1 MTNSERF
8 PAHPAETVPDHW
20 LPPDAAGE
28 PPLWLHQE
36 TEGIAASFVLALTG
50 VTRAGTARAESP
62 EMPFW
67 PPVVGPRQGL
77 EVRHQVADGTLDCVL
92 RGYARAA
99 GEAEAASGAWALWH
113 NLAIVLGDGRWPY
126 RLGFATD
133 PRWLAPASG
142 AWRAALRPVGL
153 ILRAGPGIGFH
164 PATPWLPEVRLAFP
178 ALGRLAHFNALA
190 LNVAAPLAV
199 TLSLRPFHLNP
210 AAQAAVRQLRQGLE
224 TTTRVCYAAVGDDDV
239 RDPAL
244 LEALGGE
251 LETWRR
257 YPGGWRVRCTVT
269 AAVAPPE
276 TLLALIGAEVFQGRP
291 FRWDAAE
298 PSSAAQPTLDLSD
311 AIPSGG
317 PLPPLF
323 PAPPLLTERGLP
335 AHYPLRP
342 THLADEGVRLG
353 YVPAGYCSQPVRFAP
368 ADRARHCYLLGA
380 TGTGKSTLLYNLL
393 LQDIQAGAG
402 VCLLDPHGDLFQQ
415 VLAAIPPAR
424 LADVVLVEPGDP
436 ERAVG
441 LNFLECRGPRPAVQM
456 NFVANEMIQIF
467 DRLYDLRQTGGPMF
481 EQYMRNALLL
491 VMDNEIPGGTL
502 MDVPLLFEDPDYRQR
517 LLRSCRNPYVRS
529 FWRGQAERAS
539 GDAGL
544 NNIGPYIT
552 SKLNQ
557 FTSNALLRPIIGQPQ
572 STVDFQTCMDQGYI
586 VLVHLPK
593 GLLGA
598 LDARLLGMLIIGKL
612 FTAALQRAQVDS
624 HQRRPFYLYV
634 DEAHHFTTD
643 TVAQLLAEA
652 RKFGLYLT
660 LANQNLAQ
668 VASTVDAILGNVG
681 TLLLFRLG
689 ALDAERLA
697 TYVRPELTLADL
709 EDLPDHHV
717 AARLL
722 AHGRPT
728 RPFVFQTEPP
738 PQPLLDSSAGHDAQ
752 REWLRAQGR
761 TYTRLIA
768 EVEKDILARRE
779 KLSG

>member
-1 MTNSERF
+1 MSLIERI
-8 PAHPAETVPDHW
+8 PLAESSPIESRLPSVPEQTGA
-20 LPPDAAGE
+20 PQ
-28 PPLWLHQE
+28 LWLRREQE
-36 TEGIAASFVLALTG
+36 GFRASFALRLCG
-50 VTRAGTARAESP
+50 VTTAGAQPAP
-62 EMPFW
+62 WFW
-67 PPVVGPRQGL
+67 PPVLLPQHAL
-77 EVRHQVADGTLDCVL
+77 EVTQNLAAGHLHCTL
-92 RGYARAA
+92 RGYGHASTETQAIQEARQV
-99 GEAEAASGAWALWH
+99 WR
-113 NLAIVLGDGRWPY
+113 NLEIILGDGQGPY
-126 RLGFATD
+126 QFATVIDAD
-133 PRWLAPASG
+133 PEPA
-142 AWRAALRPVGL
+142 AATWQVALRPLGL
-153 ILRAGPGIGFH
+153 TLHASAGIGYQHEAAPFQ
-164 PATPWLPEVRLAFP
+164 AVRLAFP
-178 ALGRLAHFNALA
+178 ARGQWDHFDTLA
-190 LNVAAPLAV
+190 LNAATPLAV
-199 TLSLRPFHLNP
+199 TLSLQPVRL
-210 AAQAAVRQLRQGLE
+210 AAALLANLRRLWRDFELGTQVSYASGSAE
-224 TTTRVCYAAVGDDDV
+224 RVH
-239 RDPAL
+239 DPQL
-244 LEALGGE
+244 LEALQQDLAAWCRWGQ
-251 LETWRR
+251 
-257 YPGGWRVRCTVT
+257 GWRVRCQI
-269 AAVAPPE
+269 AAPEPLPE
-276 TLLALIGAEVFQGRP
+276 TLLALIGAEVFSGRP
-291 FRWDAAE
+291 FLSEERAE
-298 PSSAAQPTLDLSD
+298 PPAARDALDLTD
-311 AIPSGG
+311 AIPSGA

-323 PAPPLLTERGLP
+323 PAPLLLAKRGM
-335 AHYPLRP
+335 ATHYPLRP

-353 YVPAGYCSQPVRFAP
+353 HVPAGYRPQPVRFAL
-368 ADRARHCYLLGA
+368 ADRARHCYMLGA

-424 LADVVLVEPGDP
+424 LGDVVLVEPGDP

-456 NFVANEMIQIF
+456 NFVANEMILIF

-481 EQYMRNALLL
+481 EQYMRNTLLL

-517 LLRSCRNPYVRS
+517 LLRSCRNPYVRG

-544 NNIGPYIT
+544 NNMGPYIT

-572 STVDFQTCMDQGYI
+572 STVDFQTCMDQGHI

-612 FTAALQRAQVDS
+612 FAAALQRAQVDS
-624 HQRRPFYLYV
+624 RLRRPFYLYV

-738 PQPLLDSSAGHDAQ
+738 PQPLRDAPARRDDQ
-752 REWLRAQGR
+752 RRLLAERQL

-768 EVEKDILARRE
+768 EVERDILARRE
-779 KLSG
+779 